1 MRFFAGYDF
10 PEDLA
15 TSTDAVDAAYAGGV
29 PMGGRLTAL
38 QDSEPNFLVMATAD
52 PLSAP
57 LQRLQVIKGWIDEQG
72 ETHETV
78 IDVACAGGAEVDPG
92 TNRCPH
98 NGATVDLSDCS
109 INPETGAG
117 TLTTVWTDPDFN
129 PDHRSFYYAR
139 VIENPL
145 AVGRP
150 GMPFV
155 KGMSQDRG
163 LPAPYRSALGPP
175 RFILSSRRLK
185 IGGASIHQ
193 SSPPNRHPKGI
204 LDGIKGGGQTMTNKR
219 DWQSD
224 YEQRLLEPEAAMD
237 LIEAGDWVNVNVGTP
252 AAITVLLN
260 ARAEALGSL
269 DMRMLGPGA

>member
-1 MRFFAGYDF
+1 VFATSGPRIRVRFFAGYDF
-10 PEDLA
+10 PDDLA

-139 VIENPL
+139 VIENPTCRWSTWD
-145 AVGRP
+145 AIREGYEPRP
-150 GMPFV
+150 GLARTL
-155 KGMSQDRG
+155 QER
-163 LPAPYRSALGPP
+163 AW
-175 RFILSSRRLK
+175 
-185 IGGASIHQ
+185 
-193 SSPPNRHPKGI
+193 SSPIHLVPQG
-204 LDGIKGGGQTMTNKR
+204 
-219 DWQSD
+219 
-224 YEQRLLEPEAAMD
+224 E
-237 LIEAGDWVNVNVGTP
+237 
-252 AAITVLLN
+252 
-260 ARAEALGSL
+260 
-269 DMRMLGPGA
+269 